1 MCVGVHMLMCNKTT
15 RREEQQPETDRH
27 IDRHSGGGRRGGGE
41 EEGKG
46 SGIREWQGGG
56 GCSETQTATDGA
68 WDVTRAS

>member
-1 MCVGVHMLMCNKTT
+1 MCVGIHMLMCNKTT

-56 GCSETQTATDGA
+56 
-68 WDVTRAS
+68 DVARHRQRRTVLGM